1 MEASDYCTVIT
12 TTDNKENAALI
23 TQTLLEKELAACV
36 QSSEIESAYRWKGK
50 IITGKEIRLAI
61 KTKTAL
67 YPRVKETILSMHTY
81 EVPELHMNVWS
92 KAHDAYMR
100 WIESETVQPSYTE
113 QVTESLLKEL

>member
-12 TTDNKENAALI
+12 TTDTQENAALI

-36 QSSEIESAYRWKGK
+36 QSSEIESAYRWRGK

-67 YPRVKETILSMHTY
+67 YPRVKETILSVHTY
-81 EVPELHMNVWS
+81 EVPELHMNAWH
-92 KAHDAYMR
+92 KTHDAYMQ
-100 WIESETVQPSYTE
+100 WIESETVHPSYTE
-113 QVTESLLKEL
+113 QVTDSLFKEL

>member
-12 TTDNKENAALI
+12 TTDTQENASLI

-50 IITGKEIRLAI
+50 IITGKEIRLAV

-67 YPRVKETILSMHTY
+67 YPQVKETILALHIY
-81 EVPELHMNVWS
+81 EVPELHMSVW
-92 KAHDAYMR
+92 HDAHHDYMH
-100 WIESETVQPSYTE
+100 WISQETNIIAPH
-113 QVTESLLKEL
+113 